1 VKFGMTYD
9 TGYYGTD
16 PGNMAAIARHAE
28 NCSRDACAGRST
40 GGVQGRSGSG
50 WPVR

>member
-1 VKFGMTYD
+1 MTYD

-28 NCSRDACAGRST
+28 NCSR
-40 GGVQGRSGSG
+40 
-50 WPVR
+50 